1 MPPALAGL
9 LQYTGTAIQQITGAS
24 QLENMPSNVAT
35 DTVDSIFN
43 RMDTQSYI
51 YMDNMAKSMRRAG
64 VVWLSMAREVYG
76 SDTPMRIVNED
87 GSDDVALMTGEVVD
101 RQTGQVIALNDLS
114 QGNYEVTVDVG
125 QSFATRRDA
134 TVKSLLSMLALI
146 PPGTPKHDLVS
157 SMILDNMDGEG
168 MDDLKEYN
176 RNQLLLSGV
185 IKPRTPEEQQMVEQA
200 KQQQASQPDPAMVAA
215 QGQLLAGQAELQ
227 KAQNEQAAI
236 QVKAFQAQTDAQVAA
251 ANVVKILA
259 SADSQ
264 QKSDIREALKLL
276 GQFQQQQGDNA
287 RADAE
292 LVLKSQAQGHALRMD
307 ISSILQKS
315 TQQQPQQ

>member
-1 MPPALAGL
+1 
-9 LQYTGTAIQQITGAS
+9 
-24 QLENMPSNVAT
+24 
-35 DTVDSIFN
+35 
-43 RMDTQSYI
+43 
-51 YMDNMAKSMRRAG
+51 
-64 VVWLSMAREVYG
+64 
-76 SDTPMRIVNED
+76 
-87 GSDDVALMTGEVVD
+87 
-101 RQTGQVIALNDLS
+101 
-114 QGNYEVTVDVG
+114 
-125 QSFATRRDA
+125 
-134 TVKSLLSMLALI
+134 
-146 PPGTPKHDLVS
+146 PKHDLVS

-292 LVLKSQAQGHALRMD
+292 LVLKSQTQGHAQRMD

>member
-1 MPPALAGL
+1 
-9 LQYTGTAIQQITGAS
+9 
-24 QLENMPSNVAT
+24 MPSNVAT

-146 PPGTPKHDLVS
+146 PP
-157 SMILDNMDGEG
+157 E
-168 MDDLKEYN
+168 
-176 RNQLLLSGV
+176 R
-185 IKPRTPEEQQMVEQA
+185 R
-200 KQQQASQPDPAMVAA
+200 
-215 QGQLLAGQAELQ
+215 
-227 KAQNEQAAI
+227 
-236 QVKAFQAQTDAQVAA
+236 
-251 ANVVKILA
+251 
-259 SADSQ
+259 
-264 QKSDIREALKLL
+264 
-276 GQFQQQQGDNA
+276 
-287 RADAE
+287 
-292 LVLKSQAQGHALRMD
+292 
-307 ISSILQKS
+307 S
-315 TQQQPQQ
+315 TTLYRR